1 MEKVLACEAAS
12 GLVRRIVAATLAGG
26 AVVLYIPLQH
36 PRAKTARSQGV
47 TMSAYDDSAP
57 ASAGGLKF
65 KLSVMMFLQFFIWG
79 AWFPMVFDYVPSL
92 GFAGWQKDAILN
104 AFFVSAL
111 IGVFFSNQFADRNFA
126 AQRFLAFSHL
136 IAGAAILGLGF
147 FQKPVP
153 FWPFF
158 ALMALHTLL
167 YVPTISITNSIAFAN
182 MPNSHDFGIV
192 RLWGTIGWIAAA
204 WPFVFILVDWSK
216 VPSMSDVGVVG
227 WLKEALGNSQADT
240 AATRY
245 TFVAAGI
252 ASLLL
257 AAFSLVLP
265 HTPPK
270 KTGETLAWLE
280 ASKSLFRHPFI
291 LVLFI
296 VTFLDAAIHQF
307 YFYWTATF
315 LKTGVHLPANWIM
328 PVMSIGQIAE
338 IVTMAF
344 LGLVLKRLGWRAT
357 MVIGILGHAGRFA
370 VFAFAQQLPEGL
382 QQPAAIGVNILHGIC
397 YAFFFATVYIFIDVY
412 FPKDARTS
420 AQGLFNML
428 ILGLGPIASNF
439 VSGRLGEQFTPGEIP
454 ANFRVVFMVPMGTA
468 LVAALLLLLFFHPP
482 KQAAPPPDVEA
493 A

>member
-1 MEKVLACEAAS
+1 MAS
-12 GLVRRIVAATLAGG
+12 DAPSAGG
-26 AVVLYIPLQH
+26 A
-36 PRAKTARSQGV
+36 
-47 TMSAYDDSAP
+47 
-57 ASAGGLKF
+57 GLTF
-65 KLSVMMFLQFFIWG
+65 RLSVMMFLQFFIWG
-79 AWFPMVFDYVPSL
+79 AWFPLVFDYVPSL
-92 GFAGWQKDAILN
+92 GFHGWQKDAILN

-126 AQRFLAFSHL
+126 AQKFLAFSHL
-136 IAGAAILGLGF
+136 VGGAAILGLSF
-147 FQKPVP
+147 FQKPAP

-158 ALMALHTLL
+158 GLMAVHTLL

-182 MPNSHDFGIV
+182 LAKSRDFGVV

-204 WPFVFILVDWSK
+204 WPFVFILVDWNK
-216 VPSMSDVGVVG
+216 VPSLGAVGFVT
-227 WLKEALGNSQADT
+227 WIKEALGNSQSGT
-240 AATRY
+240 AAVRF
-245 TFVAAGI
+245 TFMAAGI

-270 KTGETLAWLE
+270 KTGEPLAWVE
-280 ASKSLFRHPFI
+280 ALKLLRHPFI

-296 VTFLDAAIHQF
+296 VTFFDAAIHQF

-315 LKTGVHLPANWIM
+315 LKTGVNLPANWVM
-328 PVMSIGQIAE
+328 PVMSIGQVAE

-344 LGLVLKRLGWRAT
+344 LGFVLKKLGWRAT

-370 VFAFAQQLPEGL
+370 LFAYAHQLPTAY
-382 QQPAAIGVNILHGIC
+382 QQPAAIAVNILHGIC
-397 YAFFFATVYIFIDVY
+397 YAFFFATVYIFIDEY

-439 VSGRLGEQFTPGEIP
+439 VSGRLGEWFAPPGGPTDFKMI
-454 ANFRVVFMVPMGTA
+454 FLVPLCTA
-468 LVAALLLLLFFHPP
+468 LVAAALLLLFFHPP
-482 KQAAPPPDVEA
+482 KKSAVPT
-493 A
+493 